1 MTLDD
6 IIRFFQAFGSTVLWS
21 VVSIV
26 IVAIVFELLQR
37 RYHLL
42 NEVFHDNGV
51 AAGILAASF
60 VLGIF
65 YAVTQIVIS

>member
-1 MTLDD
+1 MTDQ
-6 IIRFFQAFGSTVLWS
+6 IVRFLQALGSTVLWS

-26 IVAIVFELLQR
+26 IVAVVFELLEK

-42 NEVFHDNGV
+42 DEIFRENSV
-51 AAGILAASF
+51 AAGIFGASL

-65 YAVTQIVIS
+65 YTVTQVVIH

>member
-1 MTLDD
+1 MSSDD
-6 IIRFFQAFGSTVLWS
+6 IVRFLQALGTTVLWS

-26 IVAIVFELLQR
+26 IVAVVFELLQR

-42 NEVFHDNGV
+42 REVFHENSV
-51 AAGILAASF
+51 AAGILAASL

-65 YAVTQIVIS
+65 YTVTQIVVS